1 MRTNTVVL
9 MVCRKPR
16 TIHQRRIATISLQ
29 NIRHHDASSIHI
41 AQRQTH
47 ALLRMDGTHRSH
59 HRIYIPR
66 PIQIL
71 VATRNQPHIHHQSP
85 TTRILWRDNINHKKK
100 RTQTKRFTHDYKR
113 NERRNNDSQPNHAH
127 QLRLSRTFSTNSTRT
142 IHTSRNILDN
152 VTNHHIHNHTHRPY
166 TQQNHQQKTNT
177 TTTNYATIIA

>member
-1 MRTNTVVL
+1 MWTNTIIL
-9 MVCRKPR
+9 MVCRKSR
-16 TIHQRRIATISLQ
+16 TFHQRRIAAISLQ
-29 NIRHHDASSIHI
+29 NISHHDASGIHL

-59 HRIYIPR
+59 HRIHIPR

-85 TTRILWRDNINHKKK
+85 TTRILWRDNIIHKKK
-100 RTQTKRFTHDYKR
+100 RAQTKRFTHDYKR
-113 NERRNNDSQPNHAH
+113 NERRNNDSQSNHAH
-127 QLRLSRTFSTNSTRT
+127 QLWLPRTFSANSTRT

-152 VTNHHIHNHTHRPY
+152 VIDYHIHNHTNRHN
-166 TQQNHQQKTNT
+166 TQQNYQKNTIT